1 VHLVRDLLD
10 KAVVDRNGREMG
22 RADRVVLEVGRGS
35 PPRVTAIEVGAS
47 ALGHRVGRS
56 CGRWT
61 AAFLHAFGVDDG
73 QPLRIH
79 VSQIVGVTETVKV
92 DLAFGETPAA
102 NVERKMRRFVSALP
116 GADR

>member
-1 VHLVRDLLD
+1 
-10 KAVVDRNGREMG
+10 M
-22 RADRVVLEVGRGS
+22 
-35 PPRVTAIEVGAS
+35 PPRVTAIEIGAS
-47 ALGHRVGRS
+47 ALGHRIGRS

-61 AAFLHAFGVDDG
+61 AAFLHAFAVDNG

-79 VSQIVGVTETVKV
+79 VSQMLGVTDKLKV

-102 NVERKMRRFVSALP
+102 NVERKLRRVVAALP